1 MTLESQI
8 ESLTT
13 NDIDPATRRAVRRTV
28 VGGAVGSIVEFYEF
42 STYGVLATTLAI
54 VFFPSTDTTASL
66 LATLAVFAVAF
77 FARPLGGFV
86 WGSIGDRIGRKRTL
100 ALTIILMSVF
110 TTLMGIVPGH
120 AAIGVIAPI
129 LIIALRFLQ
138 GVAAGGEV
146 SGAVSFVAEHSP
158 ARTRGF
164 NVGMITV
171 GAGTGTLLG
180 TIVPS
185 ILLLTLTTEQM
196 TEWGWRIPL
205 LIALPLGIIGLYI
218 RRRLDE
224 TPYFLSLAKQGDT
237 SDHPIRSALSGSRQW
252 RLLIT
257 AFLITALNAASF
269 YMLAGYLP
277 TFARTSLELTGFA
290 ALAPV
295 VIAVACAII
304 AEVIAARI
312 SDRVGRKRVL
322 MVTAIGHLI
331 LALPCFLLIT
341 SGQFGLIVVGLV
353 VLSAPIGGYAAVTN
367 STLIELFPTRVRVSG
382 HGITY
387 NLSVAIFGGAAPYL
401 LTWLTGMTGSILV
414 GAFYLMALAVIA
426 IPVLLSL
433 TESAGKPLRTE

>member
-42 STYGVLATTLAI
+42 STYGVLATTLAV
-54 VFFPSTDTTASL
+54 VFFPSTDSTASL

-110 TTLMGIVPGH
+110 TTLMGIVPGY

-185 ILLLTLTTEQM
+185 ILLLTLTPEQM

-237 SDHPIRSALSGSRQW
+237 SEHPIRSALSGSRQW

-295 VIAVACAII
+295 VIAVACAIV

-322 MVTAIGHLI
+322 MVTAIGHLV

-341 SGQFGLIVVGLV
+341 SGQFGLIVLGLV
-353 VLSAPIGGYAAVTN
+353 ILSAPIGGYAAVTN

-401 LTWLTGMTGSILV
+401 LTWLTGMTGSMLV

-426 IPVLLSL
+426 IPVLLSI